1 MAVGPS
7 QAPMTPIA
15 TASSLSKP
23 KSSARPMVRKM
34 PNCPAAPSRK
44 ILGFSS
50 SGPKSVM
57 APIPMK
63 MSSGKSSLATPML

>member
-1 MAVGPS
+1 
-7 QAPMTPIA
+7 
-15 TASSLSKP
+15 
-23 KSSARPMVRKM
+23 MVRKM

-50 SGPKSVM
+50 NGPKSVI

-63 MSSGKSSLATPML
+63 ISSGKSSLATPMS